1 MQQSE
6 TPKHAAYQ
14 AHGSCTADAGIRR
27 LRSDSE
33 SRGVLLLQRATE
45 PPLPSAGTH
54 LAALGHVSPELMQD
68 HSRFC

>member
-1 MQQSE
+1 MHQSE

-27 LRSDSE
+27 LHSGSE
-33 SRGVLLLQRATE
+33 SRGATE

-68 HSRFC
+68 HSRLR